1 MNGNTTI
8 YQGKHHKFKKG
19 KYIGKGGNGIV
30 YDAEILDIKSDK
42 RYVIKILNIGKW
54 NKNDQAK
61 SERYERFKREIK
73 TTVKL
78 QDEVD
83 GIMKIIDFY
92 CTDEIPNDKDVWYV
106 MYKAEKFNKFFQDNN
121 LMLKEKMNCILRFGT
136 IIEALHSRGYSHR
149 DIKTDNL
156 LFYNNE
162 LMLSDF
168 GLIFN
173 IVEKRITQEGERVG
187 PYYIGPPELECEDI
201 NIRDF
206 RPADIYLFA
215 KVIWEILKEDYIGFR
230 GQYKRD
236 NKQFYL
242 NPEEFRVVTFEPIHE
257 LLEKATEFRADKR
270 IDINKCLE
278 LIKNQI
284 EIINSPKSKK
294 NIKFNNYRFLELEN
308 EIRNFDEPNVRI
320 YKEFNIIF
328 DILQKLINVCN
339 IVIVGAEETIDADS
353 IEIWKNEKTI
363 LFSGR
368 INSYLCYPDS
378 INYTEGKHYYD
389 LKINNV
395 IKNDIHE
402 GFITYR
408 ESKQQLWGN
417 INAKIFL
424 NESLTIRFEMNQNN
438 SLYKD

>member
-1 MNGNTTI
+1 MNGNNTV

-30 YDAEILDIKSDK
+30 YDAEILCIKSDEK
-42 RYVIKILNIGKW
+42 YVIKILNIGKW
-54 NKNDQAK
+54 HKDGQAK

-73 TTVKL
+73 TTVEL
-78 QDEVD
+78 QDDVA
-83 GIMKIIDFY
+83 GIMRIIDFY
-92 CTDEIPNDKDVWYV
+92 CPDEIPNDKDVWYV
-106 MYKAEKFNKFFQDNN
+106 MYKAEKFNEFFQNN
-121 LMLKEKMNCILRFGT
+121 NYTLIEKMNWILRLGV
-136 IIEALHSRGYSHR
+136 IIQALHLRDYSHR

-156 LFYNNE
+156 LFYNGE

-173 IVEKRITQEGERVG
+173 IVEKRITQQGERVG

-201 NIRDF
+201 NISDF

-242 NPEEFRVVTFEPIHE
+242 NPKEFGDVTLEPMHE
-257 LLEKATEFRADKR
+257 LLENATEFDVDKR
-270 IDINKCLE
+270 IDINKCIE

-284 EIINSPKSKK
+284 EIISSPKSPN

-308 EIRNFDEPNVRI
+308 EIRNFNEPNERI
-320 YKEFNIIF
+320 YNEFKIIF
-328 DILQKLINVCN
+328 KILNKLIDVCN
-339 IVIVGAEETIDADS
+339 IVIVGPEETIYADS
-353 IEIWKNEKTI
+353 IEIWKNEKAI

-368 INSYLCYPDS
+368 INSYLCYPDL
-378 INYTEGKHYYD
+378 IKYTKEKHYFD
-389 LKINNV
+389 LKIKNV
-395 IKNDIHE
+395 IKSEINED
-402 GFITYR
+402 FITYK

-424 NESLTIRFEMNQNN
+424 NESLTIRFKMNQNN
-438 SLYKD
+438 SL

>member
-1 MNGNTTI
+1 MNGNNI
-8 YQGKHHKFKKG
+8 YEGKHHKFKKG

-42 RYVIKILNIGKW
+42 KYVVKILNIRKW
-54 NKNDQAK
+54 DKNNQEK
-61 SERYERFKREIK
+61 SKRYERFKREIK
-73 TTVKL
+73 TTVEL
-78 QDEVD
+78 QNDVV

-92 CTDEIPNDKDVWYV
+92 CPDEIPNDKDVWYV
-106 MYKAEKFNKFFQDNN
+106 MYKAERFNEFFQNN
-121 LMLKEKMNCILRFGT
+121 SHTLIEKMNWILRLGVV
-136 IIEALHSRGYSHR
+136 IQALHLKDYSHR

-156 LFYNNE
+156 LFYNDE

-173 IVEKRITQEGERVG
+173 IIEERITQQGDRVG

-201 NIRDF
+201 NISNF
-206 RPADIYLFA
+206 RPADIYLFG

-242 NPEEFRVVTFEPIHE
+242 YPKEFGCVTLEPIHE
-257 LLEKATEFRADKR
+257 LLEKATEFDADKR

-278 LIKNQI
+278 LINNQI
-284 EIINSPKSKK
+284 EIISSNKSNN
-294 NIKFNNYRFLELEN
+294 NIKLNNYRFFELEN
-308 EIRNFDEPNVRI
+308 EIKNFEEPNERI
-320 YKEFNIIF
+320 YNKFKIVCG
-328 DILQKLINVCN
+328 ILKKLINVCN
-339 IVIVGAEETIDADS
+339 IVIVGPEDTIYADS
-353 IEIWKNEKTI
+353 IEIWRNEKAI

-395 IKNDIHE
+395 TKNDIHE

-417 INAKIFL
+417 INEKVFL

>member
-1 MNGNTTI
+1 MNGNNTI
-8 YQGKHHKFKKG
+8 YHGMYHKFKKG
-19 KYIGKGGNGIV
+19 NFLGRGGNGIV
-30 YDAEILDIKSDK
+30 YNTEILDIESDK
-42 RYVIKILNIGKW
+42 KYVIKILNIRKW
-54 NKNDQAK
+54 DKNNQEK
-61 SERYERFKREIK
+61 LKRYERFKREIK

-78 QDEVD
+78 QDDVV

-92 CTDEIPNDKDVWYV
+92 CPDDIPNDKDVWYV
-106 MYKAEKFNKFFQDNN
+106 MYKAERFNEFFQNN
-121 LMLKEKMNCILRFGT
+121 SHTLIEKMNWILRLGVV
-136 IIEALHSRGYSHR
+136 IQDLHLRDYSHR

-156 LFYNNE
+156 LFYNDE

-173 IVEKRITQEGERVG
+173 IIEERITQQGDRVG

-201 NIRDF
+201 NISNF
-206 RPADIYLFA
+206 RPADIYLFG

-242 NPEEFRVVTFEPIHE
+242 YPKEFGCVTLEPIHE
-257 LLEKATEFRADKR
+257 LLEKATEFDADKR

-278 LIKNQI
+278 LINNQI
-284 EIINSPKSKK
+284 EIISSPKSNN

-308 EIRNFDEPNVRI
+308 EIRNFDEPNERI
-320 YKEFNIIF
+320 YNKFNTIC
-328 DILQKLINVCN
+328 DILKKLINVCN
-339 IVIVGAEETIDADS
+339 IVIVGAEDRIDADS
-353 IEIWKNEKTI
+353 IEIWGKETAV

-368 INSYLCYPDS
+368 LNSYLCYPDS

-389 LKINNV
+389 LKINNLM
-395 IKNDIHE
+395 KNDIHE

-424 NESLTIRFEMNQNN
+424 NELLTIRFEMNQNN